1 MAGPKP
7 RNRDGW
13 EDCQGPG
20 AFHVE
25 ILGSNQGLSW
35 RACGARPSA
44 GGSELGWPSG
54 ESPGITRKAV
64 FSEGRGLRVRI
75 AGPYGSRGIARSSG
89 ANEYMV
95 AEWGHAPARPISPLR
110 ACGARPSAGGK
121 PQREALGENSG
132 ITRRV
137 IFSEGRT
144 LCARIVWPYVCR

>member
-54 ESPGITRKAV
+54 ESPGITRKAI
-64 FSEGRGLRVRI
+64 FSEGRGLR
-75 AGPYGSRGIARSSG
+75 ARSARPYPNRGTTWLTG
-89 ANEYMV
+89 ANE
-95 AEWGHAPARPISPLR
+95 RPVS
-110 ACGARPSAGGK
+110 
-121 PQREALGENSG
+121 
-132 ITRRV
+132 
-137 IFSEGRT
+137 
-144 LCARIVWPYVCR
+144 